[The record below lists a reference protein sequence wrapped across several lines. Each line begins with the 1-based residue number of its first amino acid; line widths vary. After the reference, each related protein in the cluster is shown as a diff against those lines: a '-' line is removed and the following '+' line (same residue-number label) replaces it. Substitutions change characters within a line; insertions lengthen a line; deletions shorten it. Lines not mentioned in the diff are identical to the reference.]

1 MTNQNRNERKKL
13 MNLGRNIIAIYFE
26 FSKHNRIEFNLDP
39 ATLGFFRFS

>member
-1 MTNQNRNERKKL
+1 